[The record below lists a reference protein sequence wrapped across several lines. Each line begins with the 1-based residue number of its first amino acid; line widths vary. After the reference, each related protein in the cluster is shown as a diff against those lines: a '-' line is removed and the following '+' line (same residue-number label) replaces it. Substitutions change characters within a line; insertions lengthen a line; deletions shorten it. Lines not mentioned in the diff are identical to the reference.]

1 VSPINN
7 DIFYLSGRYE
17 GKASVMKFQKRTG
30 RLEWW
35 AKFSQLTSIRSIAP
49 VPNDS
54 IFYGCGDYQENE
66 DVSGIDNLETEAIY
80 SAGIF
85 KMQKDG
91 TVKWFM
97 KIGGSNPVN
106 ANPNQDRCYGVTV
119 DTSTGHVTSLLQVK
133 AKEIRSSSLSYGD
146 FYDTVLLQIDGTGN
160 YINAVQISNK
170 DSKINMY
177 SASNGIF
184 ALNGDFFFAG
194 WSAGFQTK
202 LQINTYT
209 TTLENQDAY
218 LYRYKFGHST
228 AFDCIYEKDISRST
242 MNSVITLM
250 PQSTFYSNNLITL
263 YSNDKDL

>member
-1 VSPINN
+1 
-7 DIFYLSGRYE
+7 
-17 GKASVMKFQKRTG
+17 MKFTKRTG

-54 IFYGCGDYQENE
+54 VFYGCGDYQENE

-97 KIGGSNPVN
+97 KISGTNPVN

-119 DTSTGHVTSLLQVK
+119 DTSTGYVTSLLQVK
-133 AKEIRSSSLSYGD
+133 AKEIRSSSLSYGN

-170 DSKINMY
+170 DSRINMY

-184 ALNGDFFFAG
+184 AL
-194 WSAGFQTK
+194 
-202 LQINTYT
+202 
-209 TTLENQDAY
+209 
-218 LYRYKFGHST
+218 
-228 AFDCIYEKDISRST
+228 
-242 MNSVITLM
+242 
-250 PQSTFYSNNLITL
+250 
-263 YSNDKDL
+263 